1 MSKTHKIG
9 MIGLD
14 TSHVEA
20 FAKLLND
27 PNDPNHIPGGQ
38 VVAAYPGG
46 SSDFEMSISRVEG
59 FTNTLRDEYDVKI
72 LESPE
77 AVAEYCDLVFIET
90 IDGRKHKD
98 MFQRIAKYGK
108 PTFIDKPFT
117 ANLQDAKDILE
128 LAHNSAIPVMSCSSL
143 RYADN
148 LQAALTGNGAGNEE
162 SGSIVGCDTF
172 GPMEIMPPL
181 PGFYWYG
188 IHTVEMLVTV
198 MGAGC
203 KQVQVAKNRNNDLL
217 VCEWEDGR
225 VGTIRGL
232 RNAHSQFGITL
243 HREKNFQ
250 PIDIYANTRPY
261 YASLLEAILRSLP
274 EGRSD
279 IPDNQML
286 EVIRIIEAANESRET
301 NKHVSI

>member
-1 MSKTHKIG
+1 MSKIQKIG

-20 FAKLLND
+20 FAKLLNN
-27 PNDPNHIPGGQ
+27 PNDPNYIPGGK

-46 SSDFEMSISRVEG
+46 SGDFEMSISRVEG

-98 MFQRIAKYGK
+98 IFDQIAKYGK

-117 ANLQDAKDILE
+117 VNLQDAKDILE

-148 LQAALTGNGAGNEE
+148 LQAVLTGKDE
-162 SGSIVGCDTF
+162 SGSVAGCDVF

-181 PGFYWYG
+181 SGFYWYG
-188 IHTVEMLVTV
+188 VHTVEMLVAV

-203 KQVQVAKNRNNDLL
+203 KQVQVIKNRDNDVL

-225 VGTIRGL
+225 IGTVRGL
-232 RNAHSQFGITL
+232 RNAHTQFGLRL
-243 HREKNFQ
+243 HREKSSQ
-250 PIDIYANTRPY
+250 AIDIYTNTRPY

-279 IPDNQML
+279 IPDDQML
-286 EVIRIIEAANESRET
+286 EVIRIIDAANESRAT
-301 NKHVSI
+301 NKQIVI